1 MLVFQHKHHQK
12 HQQSK
17 EKENNNINHMCRGT
31 AWCQHQVMVDNKPQV
46 LMDNADGHQGDGTG
60 QARWFGQFRQG

>member
-1 MLVFQHKHHQK
+1 
-12 HQQSK
+12 
-17 EKENNNINHMCRGT
+17 MCRGT
-31 AWCQHQVMVDNKPQV
+31 AWCRHQVMVDNKPQV